1 MTKRNEETSKK
12 KVSTLTLKRMG
23 NDKKK
28 WGVGCSSEV
37 GCLSNKHE
45 VLFNP
50 QYLKKKNKKQNVV
63 REERISE
70 REKGKLG

>member
-1 MTKRNEETSKK
+1 MA
-12 KVSTLTLKRMG
+12 